1 MDNSTPSTDNGD
13 EKKKSEGDRPPSR
26 VLHLYQVPADATAEE
41 IISLG
46 LPFGKVTNILIL
58 KERSQALLEMDS
70 EEAAVNMVAYYGPT
84 VPHLRSHP
92 VHIQF
97 SHYRELKTDHLSD
110 QTEDQAA
117 LQAVNAGVSG
127 NLADTNVVDAEGGLV
142 PSHSSVLR
150 IIIEKLFYAVTL
162 DMLYQIF
169 SKFGSVLKIIIF
181 IKNNKFQ
188 ALLEYDHPRNA
199 YYAKMYL
206 DGRSIYAAC
215 CTLHIDF
222 SKLARLT
229 VKYNNNKSRDFTRFD
244 LPSGDGQLFLQA
256 AAFGTQNITFP
267 PYAGAAVFTPAMG
280 YPQGAVI
287 APPMTGQMTIPD
299 VTGVLGTSV
308 LLVSN
313 LNPEAITPYGLF
325 ILFGLY
331 GDVHR
336 VKIMYRNK
344 ESALV
349 QMADAVQALLAIN
362 YLNGQVIY
370 GRAIFVTF
378 SKHTMVELL
387 RKGQEDHGLTKDYSD
402 SPLHRFKQPGSRNF
416 LNICPPS
423 ATLHLSNLLPSVNA
437 DELKKLFAET
447 GYTVKAF
454 KFFPNDCRMAL
465 IQLDSVE
472 EGIHAVMELHNHD
485 LGENHSLWISFSK
498 FRI

>member
-1 MDNSTPSTDNGD
+1 MWDSRLSLIKLKNLFEVATESKKHTMQED
-13 EKKKSEGDRPPSR
+13 KLKKSEGDRPPSR

-46 LPFGKVTNILIL
+46 LPFGKVTNILML

-70 EEAAVNMVAYYGPT
+70 EEAAVNIVAYYGPT

-97 SHYRELKTDHLSD
+97 SHYRELKTDHLNRA
-110 QTEDQAA
+110 E

-206 DGRSIYAAC
+206 DGRSIYTAC

-222 SKLARLT
+222 SRLARLT

-256 AAFGTQNITFP
+256 AAFGKKP
-267 PYAGAAVFTPAMG
+267 
-280 YPQGAVI
+280 
-287 APPMTGQMTIPD
+287 
-299 VTGVLGTSV
+299 S
-308 LLVSN
+308 LLV
-313 LNPEAITPYGLF
+313 
-325 ILFGLY
+325 
-331 GDVHR
+331 
-336 VKIMYRNK
+336 
-344 ESALV
+344 
-349 QMADAVQALLAIN
+349 IN
-362 YLNGQVIY
+362 
-370 GRAIFVTF
+370 T
-378 SKHTMVELL
+378 H
-387 RKGQEDHGLTKDYSD
+387 
-402 SPLHRFKQPGSRNF
+402 
-416 LNICPPS
+416 
-423 ATLHLSNLLPSVNA
+423 
-437 DELKKLFAET
+437 
-447 GYTVKAF
+447 
-454 KFFPNDCRMAL
+454 
-465 IQLDSVE
+465 
-472 EGIHAVMELHNHD
+472 
-485 LGENHSLWISFSK
+485 
-498 FRI
+498 